1 MLKAST
7 PVVVLILSV
16 VFGID
21 VVSFIE
27 FNIVSLISLGV
38 ALASLGELRFSWIG
52 FIFQTTAIC
61 AEASRLVM
69 TSSIL
74 KRYKLDS
81 LSTLYYV
88 APLCSAL
95 NFICCLFL
103 ESSRLPWSDRI
114 FTGSFIIMLL
124 LNGLVAFS
132 LNITSVMLIQHT
144 SPLVLTLAGI
154 VKDIMLVC
162 SSMVIFQA
170 PVTPLQ
176 FLGYAVTLLALNLH
190 KEFKKN
196 PAILDKSIPPASAAV
211 SAAASREP
219 STTSNDRENKGSLS
233 PGRRNP
239 QEKDDREDLLP
250 LLGDLRGNS
259 NSHDETVVHNN
270 YKV

>member
-16 VFGID
+16 AFGID
-21 VVSFIE
+21 AFSFIE

-38 ALASLGELRFSWIG
+38 ALASLGELRFSWVG
-52 FIFQTTAIC
+52 FIFQTTAIV

-88 APLCSAL
+88 APLCAIL
-95 NFICCLFL
+95 NGICCLFL
-103 ESSRLPWSDRI
+103 ESSRLPWNDRI
-114 FTGSFIIMLL
+114 LTGSFIVMLL
-124 LNGLVAFS
+124 FNGLVAFS

-162 SSMVIFQA
+162 SSMVIFHA
-170 PVTPLQ
+170 PVTTLQ
-176 FLGYAVTLLALNLH
+176 FLGYGVALLALNLH
-190 KEFKKN
+190 KEFKKS
-196 PAILDKSIPPASAAV
+196 PAILDKSIPVGAPPSASREV
-211 SAAASREP
+211 SAA
-219 STTSNDRENKGSLS
+219 SNDRDDKGYLS
-233 PGRRNP
+233 PGRNNHSEEP
-239 QEKDDREDLLP
+239 GAAEDLLP
-250 LLGDLRGNS
+250 LLRDLRGNS
-259 NSHDETVVHNN
+259 NSQDGPGLHSS